1 MERRDFLASTLAA
14 TTAAAPASGSVRVA
28 CGSFCFH
35 AFRAGAYPDEAV
47 DIIGSM
53 GFDGIELIINARED
67 FDTYWQGKTLDALRA
82 RLDKHKLAI
91 SQFILFQP
99 VVEGLTSL
107 DKAERDRNLDWLERG
122 AKVARQLNAPI
133 LNIVAPWPREITGPV
148 DYIPRYYDIESPKPN
163 EKFHLDIAPGFDWD
177 KVWAAYIETTKA
189 CLQRVKAHGM
199 KLTIEHHTHTMIP
212 GVDAF
217 LRLWDAIRDP
227 ALGYNLDIGWTHS
240 HRDYPPLAIYKV
252 KRQLMNLHMRNI
264 DGHMRRFPHIGEGVM
279 DFKHVAQALKT
290 ANYRGFVTLEQDKH
304 PGDMKATARR
314 FLAMMREYLA

>member
-1 MERRDFLASTLAA
+1 MRRREFIAA
-14 TTAAAPASGSVRVA
+14 VATSTAAAPTPGPIKVA

-47 DIIGSM
+47 DIIGGI

-67 FDTYWQGKTLDALRA
+67 FDAYWQGKTLDQLRA
-82 RLDKHKLAI
+82 KLDKYKLDI

-122 AKVARQLNAPI
+122 AKVAKQLNAPI

-148 DYIPRYYDIESPKPN
+148 PYIPRYYDIESPKPG
-163 EKFHLDIAPGFDWD
+163 EKFHLDIAANFDWD

-217 LRLWDAIRDP
+217 LRLWDAIKDP
-227 ALGYNLDIGWTHS
+227 ALGYNLDVGWTHS
-240 HRDYPPLAIYKV
+240 HRDYPPVAIAKV
-252 KRQLMNLHMRNI
+252 KRQLMNLHMRDI
-264 DGHMRRFPHIGEGVM
+264 DGLMRSFSHIGQGVM
-279 DFKHVAQALKT
+279 DFKHVAAALKS
-290 ANYRGFVTLEQDKH
+290 AGYRGFVTLEQDKH
-304 PGDMKATARR
+304 PGDMKATAQR
-314 FLAMMREYLA
+314 FLAMMRQYLS